1 VYGSI
6 VIVILVVLAT
16 ISVGIGVGL
25 GLKDALEEE
34 TMNRIDFIFLIG
46 DQRWIDDRCG
56 GVGGGGDGG
65 LEVGLPSRVETDL
78 NHACN
83 GCPG

>member
-6 VIVILVVLAT
+6 VVVILVVLAT

-46 DQRWIDDRCG
+46 DQR
-56 GVGGGGDGG
+56 
-65 LEVGLPSRVETDL
+65 
-78 NHACN
+78 
-83 GCPG
+83 